1 MQPPL
6 SIADQSRLRGRL
18 MIDLSSEGI
27 RCRAAQEIRKNRA
40 IVRPCTEGTIQY
52 EIENTGR
59 DLIHVQWDNGLSLN
73 VSPSEIEIVDGAVFW
88 H

>member
-1 MQPPL
+1 
-6 SIADQSRLRGRL
+6 

-52 EIENTGR
+52 EIENLGR
-59 DLIHVQWDNGLSLN
+59 HLINVHWDNGLRLN
-73 VSPSEIEIVDGAVFW
+73 VFPNEIEIIDGDFLW
-88 H
+88 Q